1 MTKVP
6 DAFVS
11 AVHKTENGDMFLA
24 ASAILAMFIG
34 ALPEGKSHVQDTYLW
49 AGAPSPEVNSLERRS
64 GQIFWGFLIELRQ
77 FCSILLLMVESH
89 QRLCFHLGKVSV
101 PTLLIAHVK

>member
-11 AVHKTENGDMFLA
+11 AIHKTENGDLFLA

-34 ALPEGKSHVQDTYLW
+34 TLPEGKSH
-49 AGAPSPEVNSLERRS
+49 G
-64 GQIFWGFLIELRQ
+64 
-77 FCSILLLMVESH
+77 
-89 QRLCFHLGKVSV
+89 
-101 PTLLIAHVK
+101 